1 MSSTLMNLRKNSKGS
16 CRFIH
21 PMSGSYNYN
30 VRRHLSL
37 FLHFSLI
44 PRLFFVNYCF
54 IGTASP
60 FNEIIPCDF
69 EAITDSLFQFCCCL
83 HWHHFCFTE
92 IGFCDFGDDFFPFCS
107 MLPSCKTC
115 FRYLWREYLSLK
127 PRNVFKVH

>member
-1 MSSTLMNLRKNSKGS
+1 MNLRKNSKGS

-83 HWHHFCFTE
+83 HWHHFC
-92 IGFCDFGDDFFPFCS
+92 
-107 MLPSCKTC
+107 
-115 FRYLWREYLSLK
+115 LSLK
-127 PRNVFKVH
+127 LVFVILGMIFFLFVPCCPLVKLVLDTCGESI